1 MKMLQNQKWSLQ
13 MNNEK
18 LFKKMFKFAKELID
32 YQIYHRNR
40 YIELK
45 ANREIPEGLIQR
57 DFLFSELRL
66 PRQIG
71 KTTCL
76 ARLKGYLDAKYPN
89 EKVFFISNDHEIE
102 NLRGMKNLILLVD
115 LGKLSAIQ
123 KIKIREKIIHDP
135 KYLNIYFCIGSL
147 E

>member
-1 MKMLQNQKWSLQ
+1 

-76 ARLKGYLDAKYPN
+76 ARLKGHLDTKYPN
-89 EKVFFISNDHEIE
+89 EKVIFISNDQEIE
-102 NLRGMKNLILLVD
+102 NLRGMKHLILLID
-115 LGKLSAIQ
+115 LDRLSAIQ
-123 KIKIREKIIHDP
+123 KIKIREKIIYDP

>member
-1 MKMLQNQKWSLQ
+1 
-13 MNNEK
+13 MNNDK

-45 ANREIPEGLIQR
+45 ANREVPEGLIQR

-102 NLRGMKNLILLVD
+102 NLRGIKNLILLVD
-115 LGKLSAIQ
+115 LDKLSAIQ
-123 KIKIREKIIHDP
+123 KIRIREKIIHDP

>member
-1 MKMLQNQKWSLQ
+1 

-76 ARLKGYLDAKYPN
+76 ARLKGYLDAEYPD
-89 EKVFFISNDHEIE
+89 EPAVRQDRVEHVMLEPLGVVVVSLGPEEHLEVSIHVEQDEDDE
-102 NLRGMKNLILLVD
+102 NQPGERHDDFEPHGRHHAALLF
-115 LGKLSAIQ
+115 Q
-123 KIKIREKIIHDP
+123 
-135 KYLNIYFCIGSL
+135 
-147 E
+147 

>member
-1 MKMLQNQKWSLQ
+1 MKILQNQKWGLQ

-76 ARLKGYLDAKYPN
+76 ARLKGYLDAEYPD

-102 NLRGMKNLILLVD
+102 NLILLVD
-115 LGKLSAIQ
+115 LDKLSAIQ

>member
-1 MKMLQNQKWSLQ
+1 

-18 LFKKMFKFAKELID
+18 LFKKMFKFAKELIE

-76 ARLKGYLDAKYPN
+76 ARLKGHLDAKYPN
-89 EKVFFISNDHEIE
+89 EKVFFISNDLEIE

-115 LGKLSAIQ
+115 LDKLSAIQ
-123 KIKIREKIIHDP
+123 KIKIREKIIYDP

>member
-1 MKMLQNQKWSLQ
+1 

-45 ANREIPEGLIQR
+45 ANREVPEGLIQR

-76 ARLKGYLDAKYPN
+76 AHLKGYLDAEYPD

-102 NLRGMKNLILLVD
+102 NFRGMKNLILLVD
-115 LGKLSAIQ
+115 LDKLSAIQ
-123 KIKIREKIIHDP
+123 KIKIGEKIIHDP

>member
-1 MKMLQNQKWSLQ
+1 

-18 LFKKMFKFAKELID
+18 LFKKMFKFARELID

-45 ANREIPEGLIQR
+45 ANREVPEGLIQR

-76 ARLKGYLDAKYPN
+76 ARLKGHFDAKYPN
-89 EKVFFISNDHEIE
+89 EKVFFISNDLEIE

-115 LGKLSAIQ
+115 LDKLSAIQ

-135 KYLNIYFCIGSL
+135 KCLNIYFCIGSL

>member
-1 MKMLQNQKWSLQ
+1 MKISQNQKWSLP

-45 ANREIPEGLIQR
+45 ANREVPEGLIQR

-76 ARLKGYLDAKYPN
+76 ARLKGHLDAKYPN
-89 EKVFFISNDHEIE
+89 EKVFFISNDLEIE

-115 LGKLSAIQ
+115 LDKLSAIQ

>member
-1 MKMLQNQKWSLQ
+1 

-57 DFLFSELRL
+57 DFLFSELKL

-76 ARLKGYLDAKYPN
+76 ARLKGHLDAKYPN
-89 EKVFFISNDHEIE
+89 EKVIFISSDQEIE
-102 NLRGMKNLILLVD
+102 NLRGMKHLILLID
-115 LGKLSAIQ
+115 LDRLSAIQ
-123 KIKIREKIIHDP
+123 KIKIREKIIHDL

>member
-1 MKMLQNQKWSLQ
+1 M
-13 MNNEK
+13 
-18 LFKKMFKFAKELID
+18 
-32 YQIYHRNR
+32 
-40 YIELK
+40 
-45 ANREIPEGLIQR
+45 
-57 DFLFSELRL
+57 

-76 ARLKGYLDAKYPN
+76 ARLKEYLDAEYLD
-89 EKVFFISNDHEIE
+89 EKVFFISNDQEIE
-102 NLRGMKNLILLVD
+102 NLCGMKHLILLAD
-115 LGKLSAIQ
+115 LDKLSAIQ

>member
-1 MKMLQNQKWSLQ
+1 M
-13 MNNEK
+13 
-18 LFKKMFKFAKELID
+18 
-32 YQIYHRNR
+32 
-40 YIELK
+40 
-45 ANREIPEGLIQR
+45 
-57 DFLFSELRL
+57 

-76 ARLKGYLDAKYPN
+76 ARLKGYLDAEYPD

-115 LGKLSAIQ
+115 LDKLSAIQ

>member
-1 MKMLQNQKWSLQ
+1 MKILQNQKWGLQ

-32 YQIYHRNR
+32 YQIYHRTR

-76 ARLKGYLDAKYPN
+76 ARLKGYLDAEYPD

-102 NLRGMKNLILLVD
+102 KKKNKNLILLVD
-115 LGKLSAIQ
+115 LDKLSAIQ

>member
-1 MKMLQNQKWSLQ
+1 MKISQNQKWSLS

-45 ANREIPEGLIQR
+45 ANREVPEGLIQR

-76 ARLKGYLDAKYPN
+76 ARLKGHLDAKYPN
-89 EKVFFISNDHEIE
+89 EKVFFISNDLEIE

-115 LGKLSAIQ
+115 LDKLSAIQ

>member
-18 LFKKMFKFAKELID
+18 LFKKMFKFAKELIE

-76 ARLKGYLDAKYPN
+76 ARLKGHLDAKYPN
-89 EKVFFISNDHEIE
+89 EKVFFISNDLEIE

-115 LGKLSAIQ
+115 LDKLSAIQ
-123 KIKIREKIIHDP
+123 KIKIREKIIYDP

>member
-1 MKMLQNQKWSLQ
+1 
-13 MNNEK
+13 MNNKK
-18 LFKKMFKFAKELID
+18 LFKKMFKFAKELIE

-66 PRQIG
+66 PRQID

-76 ARLKGYLDAKYPN
+76 TRLKGYLDAEYPD
-89 EKVFFISNDHEIE
+89 EKIFFISNDHEIE
-102 NLRGMKNLILLVD
+102 NLLGMKNLILLVD
-115 LGKLSAIQ
+115 LDKLSAIQ